1 MHFCL
6 IFAKNV
12 SPICVPTLLSN
23 NPNKTTKFYKTTIKL
38 PSDGKMDKRLKIS
51 VVNSNYF
58 IDFFLNWVKTRKCF
72 CGVRKF
78 IKIGVKSNASI
89 KL

>member
-12 SPICVPTLLSN
+12 SPICVPTLHSN

-38 PSDGKMDKRLKIS
+38 PSDDKMEK
-51 VVNSNYF
+51 
-58 IDFFLNWVKTRKCF
+58 
-72 CGVRKF
+72 G
-78 IKIGVKSNASI
+78 
-89 KL
+89 

>member
-12 SPICVPTLLSN
+12 SPICVPTLHSN

-38 PSDGKMDKRLKIS
+38 LSDDKMEKGSKS
-51 VVNSNYF
+51 VLSTSAILF
-58 IDFFLNWVKTRKCF
+58 IF
-72 CGVRKF
+72 
-78 IKIGVKSNASI
+78 S
-89 KL
+89 